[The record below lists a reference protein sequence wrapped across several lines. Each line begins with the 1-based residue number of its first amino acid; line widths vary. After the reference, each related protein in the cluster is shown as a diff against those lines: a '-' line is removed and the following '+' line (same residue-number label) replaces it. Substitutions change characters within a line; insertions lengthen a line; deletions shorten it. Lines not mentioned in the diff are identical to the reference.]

1 MDGGSWE
8 RERLRLGAYE
18 LTAERAEATSPLRV
32 ALSAALA
39 VATALLLASFLFWT
53 PEAGPWA
60 AYRIAFGYAFLN
72 PSGLPATLHRA
83 AYLLLCT
90 LAFLVPL
97 RGGLW
102 NIGLPGQV
110 YAGAL
115 AAFAVPAA
123 SSAPWPGALVLMPLA
138 AAAAGGLLGALAGV
152 LRAKLSVNEILV
164 TMMLNSAV
172 FWVVSDFI
180 KEGGAFMSATAEGE
194 SFTLPGA
201 FRPPLVAGVPP
212 SAWMALAAAV
222 AVDFVLSRSASGYR
236 VRVFGLNPQAARYAG
251 IDPVRVSL
259 WVFAAGGAFAGLAG
273 YHYFAA
279 VPGLYKI
286 PTNYGYYGDLS
297 FYGIICALIAR
308 GSAVGAVPTALL
320 FAGLSVGGRFAQG
333 ALRLP
338 FGVDYAVLGLLMITF
353 VLSHLAHRVRFR
365 WRRTPS
371 APAGEVASTPEGSP

>member
-1 MDGGSWE
+1 M
-8 RERLRLGAYE
+8 RLGSYE
-18 LTAERAEATSPLRV
+18 LAVERTEAASPARV
-32 ALSAALA
+32 ALGAVLA
-39 VATALLLASFLFWT
+39 VALAFLLASFLFWT

-60 AYRIAFGYAFLN
+60 AYRIAFGYAYLN
-72 PSGLPATLHRA
+72 PSGLLATLHRA
-83 AYLLLCT
+83 VYLLLCT
-90 LAFLVPL
+90 LAFLIPL

-102 NIGLPGQV
+102 NIGMPGQV

-115 AAFAVPAA
+115 AAFAFPAGSPDPSTSAGA
-123 SSAPWPGALVLMPLA
+123 SAALVLMPLA
-138 AAAAGGLLGALAGV
+138 AAGAGALLGAWVGL
-152 LRAKLSVNEILV
+152 LRAKLAVNEILV
-164 TMMLNSAV
+164 TMMLNSV
-172 FWVVSDFI
+172 LFWVVSDFI

-194 SFTLPGA
+194 SFTLPEA
-201 FRPPLVAGVPP
+201 FRPPLLAGLPP
-212 SAWMALAAAV
+212 SAWLALAAAV

-251 IDPVRVSL
+251 IDPVRISL
-259 WVFAAGGAFAGLAG
+259 GVFAVGGAFAGLAG

-308 GSAVGAVPTALL
+308 GSAVAAIPMALL

-338 FGVDYAVLGLLMITF
+338 FGVDYAVLGLLMTTF
-353 VLSHLAHRVRFR
+353 VVSHAVDRFRLR
-365 WRRTPS
+365 WRRPAL
-371 APAGEVASTPEGSP
+371 APPPEVSSMPEARP

>member
-1 MDGGSWE
+1 MRGGVYTLVVE
-8 RERLRLGAYE
+8 R
-18 LTAERAEATSPLRV
+18 TQTTSPVRV
-32 ALSAALA
+32 AASGLAA
-39 VATALLLASFLFWT
+39 VALALLLASFLFWT

-72 PSGLPATLHRA
+72 PSGLLATLHRA

-115 AAFAVPAA
+115 AAFAVPFGAGMRDVVSGA
-123 SSAPWPGALVLMPLA
+123 GGALLGMPLA
-138 AAAAGGLLGALAGV
+138 AAAAGAALGALTGG

-164 TMMLNSAV
+164 TMMLNSV
-172 FWVVSDFI
+172 LFWVVSDFI

-194 SFTLPGA
+194 SFTLPEA
-201 FRPPLVAGVPP
+201 LRPPLPLGLPP
-212 SAWMALAAAV
+212 SAYVALAAAAV
-222 AVDFVLSRSASGYR
+222 VDFVFARAASGYR
-236 VRVFGLNPQAARYAG
+236 VRAFGLNPQAGRYAG
-251 IDPVRVSL
+251 IDPLRVSVG
-259 WVFAAGGAFAGLAG
+259 VFTVGGAFAGLAG

-308 GSAVGAVPTALL
+308 GSAVGAIPMALL

-338 FGVDYAVLGLLMITF
+338 FGVDYAVLGLLMTTF
-353 VLSHLAHRVRFR
+353 VVSHLMDRFSLR
-365 WRRTPS
+365 WQRA
-371 APAGEVASTPEGSP
+371 APQRASGRSSSSEEAR

>member
-1 MDGGSWE
+1 M
-8 RERLRLGAYE
+8 RLGGYE
-18 LTAERAEATSPLRV
+18 LAVERAEATSPARV
-32 ALSAALA
+32 ALGAVLA
-39 VATALLLASFLFWT
+39 VALAFLLASFLFWT

-72 PSGLPATLHRA
+72 PSGLLATLHRA
-83 AYLLLCT
+83 VYLLLST
-90 LAFLVPL
+90 LAFLIPL

-102 NIGLPGQV
+102 NIGMPGQV

-115 AAFAVPAA
+115 AAFAVPAGSLAPPA
-123 SSAPWPGALVLMPLA
+123 SAWASAALLFMPLA
-138 AAAAGGLLGALAGV
+138 AAVAGALLGAWVGL

-164 TMMLNSAV
+164 TMMLNSV
-172 FWVVSDFI
+172 LFWVVSDFI

-194 SFTLPGA
+194 SFTLPEA
-201 FRPPLVAGVPP
+201 FRPPLLAGLPP
-212 SAWMALAAAV
+212 SAWLALAAAV
-222 AVDFVLSRSASGYR
+222 VVDFVLSRSASGYR

-259 WVFAAGGAFAGLAG
+259 GVFAVGGAFAGLAG

-308 GSAVGAVPTALL
+308 GSAVAAVPMALL

-338 FGVDYAVLGLLMITF
+338 FGVDYAVLGLLMTTF
-353 VLSHLAHRVRFR
+353 VLSHAVDRFRVR
-365 WRRTPS
+365 WRRSALAPS
-371 APAGEVASTPEGSP
+371 QKVGSMPEARP